1 MYVKI
6 IATII
11 IAFCFSIHCFGQT
24 NNKIKKAYIGISAG
38 STMFTGSEFTLGYI
52 VPGYM
57 NGLNSNTGE
66 TLSLNPGGVGLTINL
81 IDAGYFFGKN
91 WGVSL
96 KWQGG
101 AHVLQRSNEE
111 FINTF
116 GALMIGPV
124 YTVPVS
130 PKLNIDAKARVGR
143 MYMGS
148 EYEYNGNGILITAMT
163 DYSKVG
169 VEFGISLRY
178 HFASKWS
185 WLNNM
190 EFQKQ
195 FVDRNLFQISR
206 INLSTGIGF
215 RF

>member
-1 MYVKI
+1 MYM
-6 IATII
+6 
-11 IAFCFSIHCFGQT
+11 
-24 NNKIKKAYIGISAG
+24 G
-38 STMFTGSEFTLGYI
+38 SKFQLGYI
-52 VPGYM
+52 TPGYM
-57 NGLNSNTGE
+57 NGLNSNTLE
-66 TLSLNPGGVGLTINL
+66 NLSLNPGGVGLTINL
-81 IDAGYFFGKN
+81 IDAGYFIGKN

-111 FINTF
+111 FINSF
-116 GALMIGPV
+116 GALMIGPI
-124 YTVPVS
+124 YTFPVS
-130 PKLNIDAKARVGR
+130 QKMNIDAKARVGR

-148 EYEYNGNGILITAMT
+148 EYEYNVNGILITSINE
-163 DYSKVG
+163 YSKVG

-178 HFASKWS
+178 HFAPKWS
-185 WLNNM
+185 WLNNL

-195 FVDRNLFQISR
+195 FVERNSFEISR